1 MEQDAQKG
9 RLRPGEG
16 RVGWAGWL
24 LPLGLFL
31 VALVL
36 RAWLAGESLPFV
48 EHIDEPAVLEVAIRM
63 VRDGNFN
70 PRTFLYPSLY
80 YYLLAA
86 TTKLHVWWGIAVD
99 IYSSDQDIPFKN
111 NGVTAAPLLFIWGRT
126 LTALLGAATVPALL
140 ALGRRMFGWR
150 AGLLAATLLML
161 TAYHVRHS
169 HYITVDAP
177 TGLWVALATLGAW
190 EVAESGRWRG
200 YLLAG
205 VAAGFAA
212 GTKYNAGAVVVA
224 IVVAHLLHWRWAG
237 LWRQLPR
244 LIACG
249 AVSLLAF
256 FITTPFAL
264 ADPAFFISQL
274 RFNAAHY
281 SSPSHGDFVGRWP
294 FARYGAFFWKDSL
307 YAAGCL
313 LLLAGLPILA
323 RRYPA
328 QLAVLLSAILPA
340 LLLLLSYAVHFTR
353 NVLPVLPLLVLLA
366 SAGAVALADL
376 LPNKLWRR
384 VALVA
389 ACAVL
394 LLPQAVATYRHL
406 DYWSRTHSMVEAAQ
420 RLRALPQGQRS
431 AAELPSTLFG
441 GAVAIFPVERIT
453 DHSLEW
459 YRANGFRYLAVNDE
473 LRSEEDRAAYEE
485 LLAGAEVLHAFPPR
499 RAGVQPG
506 PSGAILDL
514 GERPE
519 LMAFVP
525 HEIRFGEEM
534 LLLGYEIQPGEPRS
548 RITPLEGADV
558 RELESG
564 QPVQINLYW
573 RGLVPITTDYVLFIH
588 VVDAQ
593 GQRVFQRDLPPR
605 YEDYPPSHWQP
616 GELVIDKADLPLP
629 ALPPGEY
636 RLLIGLYDPAS
647 FAQLPVAGG
656 EAELPAIRV
665 R

>member
-1 MEQDAQKG
+1 M
-9 RLRPGEG
+9 RLGEG
-16 RVGWAGWL
+16 RPLWVDRLL
-24 LPLGLFL
+24 LPACLFA
-31 VALVL
+31 VALLL

-63 VRDGNFN
+63 VRDGDFN
-70 PRTFLYPSLY
+70 PHTFLYPSLY

-86 TTKLHVWWGIAVD
+86 TTKLHVWWGMAAGL
-99 IYSSDQDIPFKN
+99 YGSDQDIPFKN
-111 NGVTAAPLLFIWGRT
+111 NGVTAAPLLFVWGRT

-140 ALGRRMFGWR
+140 ALGRQMFGWR
-150 AGLLAATLLML
+150 TGLLAAALLMF

-177 TGLWVALATLGAW
+177 TGLWVTLAALGAW
-190 EVAESGRWRG
+190 EVARSGRWRG

-205 VAAGFAA
+205 AAAGLAA
-212 GTKYNAGAVVVA
+212 GTKYNAGAVVIA
-224 IVVAHLLHWRWAG
+224 IGVAHLLHWRWAG
-237 LWRQLPR
+237 LRGRLPR
-244 LIACG
+244 LISCG
-249 AVSLLAF
+249 AVALLAF
-256 FITTPFAL
+256 FVTTPFAL

-294 FARYGAFFWKDSL
+294 FARYGAFLWDDSL

-313 LLLAGLPILA
+313 LLLAGLPALA

-328 QLAVLLSAILPA
+328 QLTVLLSAILPA

-353 NVLPVLPLLVLLA
+353 NVLPVLPLLALLA

-376 LPNKLWRR
+376 IPHKAWSRA
-384 VALVA
+384 ALAA
-389 ACAVL
+389 ACAAL

-406 DYWSRTHSMVEAAQ
+406 DYWSRPHSMVEAAL
-420 RLRALPQGQRS
+420 RLRELPQGQRS
-431 AAELPSTLFG
+431 AAELPSTLLG
-441 GAVAIFPVERIT
+441 GAVAIFPVERVT
-453 DHSLEW
+453 DHSLAW
-459 YRANGFRYLAVNDE
+459 YRANGFRYLVVNDD
-473 LRSEEDRAAYEE
+473 LRSEADRAAYAE
-485 LLAGAEVLHAFPPR
+485 LLAGAEPLVRFPPR
-499 RAGVQPG
+499 SAGVQPG

-519 LMAFVP
+519 LMGFAP
-525 HEIRFGEEM
+525 HAIRFGEAIE
-534 LLLGYEIQPGEPRS
+534 LLGYEMRPGEPRS
-548 RITPLEGADV
+548 RITPLEGADE
-558 RELESG
+558 RELDAG

-573 RGLVPITTDYVLFIH
+573 RGLAATPVDYVLFIH
-588 VVDAQ
+588 VLDER
-593 GQRVFQRDLPPR
+593 GERVFQRDLPLR
-605 YEDYPPSHWQP
+605 HEDYPSSRWRP

-636 RLLIGLYDPAS
+636 RLLIGLYDPAT
-647 FAQLPVAGG
+647 FAQLPAEGP
-656 EAELPAIRV
+656 EPELPAIRV

>member
-1 MEQDAQKG
+1 M
-9 RLRPGEG
+9 RLGEG
-16 RVGWAGWL
+16 RPLWVDRVL

-31 VALVL
+31 VALLL

-63 VRDGNFN
+63 VRDGDFN

-86 TTKLHVWWGIAVD
+86 TTKLHVWWGVAAGL
-99 IYSSDQDIPFKN
+99 YLSDQDIPFKN
-111 NGVTAAPLLFIWGRT
+111 NGVTAAPLLFVWGRT

-150 AGLLAATLLML
+150 TGLLAALLLML

-177 TGLWVALATLGAW
+177 TGLWVTLAVLGAW
-190 EVAESGRWRG
+190 EVAQSGRWRG

-205 VAAGFAA
+205 AAAGLAA

-224 IVVAHLLHWRWAG
+224 IAVAHLLYWRWAG
-237 LWRQLPR
+237 LWGRLPR
-244 LIACG
+244 LVACG
-249 AVSLLAF
+249 AVALLAF
-256 FITTPFAL
+256 LVTTPFAL

-294 FARYGAFFWKDSL
+294 FARYGAFLWDDGLF
-307 YAAGCL
+307 AAGCL
-313 LLLAGLPILA
+313 LLLAGLPALA
-323 RRYPA
+323 RRHPA

-353 NVLPVLPLLVLLA
+353 NVLPALPLLVLLA
-366 SAGAVALADL
+366 AAGAVALVDL
-376 LPNKLWRR
+376 VPRAGWRR
-384 VALVA
+384 AALA
-389 ACAVL
+389 AVCAAL
-394 LLPQAVATYRHL
+394 LLPQALATYRHL

-431 AAELPSTLFG
+431 AAELPSTLLG
-441 GAVAIFPVERIT
+441 GAVAIFPVERVT
-453 DHSLEW
+453 ERSLAW
-459 YRANGFRYLAVNDE
+459 YRANGYRYLVVNDD
-473 LRSEEDRAAYEE
+473 LRSEADRAAYEE
-485 LLAGAEVLHAFPPR
+485 LLAGAELLHAFPPR

-514 GERPE
+514 GARPE
-519 LMAFVP
+519 LMAFRP
-525 HEIRFGEEM
+525 HGVRFGDAVE
-534 LLLGYEIQPGEPRS
+534 LLGYEIRPGEPRS
-548 RITPLEGADV
+548 RVTALEGADE
-558 RELESG
+558 RELDSG
-564 QPVQINLYW
+564 QPVQLNLYW
-573 RGLVPITTDYVLFIH
+573 RALAPMGVDYVFFVH

-593 GQRVFQRDLPPR
+593 GQRVFQRDLPLR
-605 YEDYPPSHWQP
+605 YEDYPSSRWQP

-629 ALPPGEY
+629 ALPPGNY
-636 RLLIGLYDPAS
+636 RLLIGLYDPAT
-647 FAQLPVAGG
+647 FAQLPAEPA